1 MDLKKVSP
9 QKQYLLGELAR
20 LQEEH
25 EQANASFKM
34 KREINY
40 FIEEAKDQGF
50 TDMAQLNQMVANQ
63 IANQAVLYED
73 KGILDFIGHIE
84 TAGGANYGNTM
95 YAMEL
100 VNKVG
105 GQIDRKKEKDE
116 RWRWA
121 QEDRRL
127 VERDRKLAIE
137 LGEWY
142 NNKNEPPEG
151 WNEEES
157 WKALREKLYSAG
169 KIDSVKQVEDR
180 AWTLRD
186 RADTDA
192 LITVEEIQDNEDLQR
207 ELFELA
213 KDPTQLYNYLL
224 TKRNA
229 TPKALE
235 YLLRVNDPIQP
246 IGNYKLYTRST
257 QQVRNFITGFGKQKV
272 VSFLPDFVAK
282 GGDPMAKI
290 PPAFNAASTR
300 YILEYEALIED
311 AYNRIA
317 RMEGGRR
324 DFTYW
329 TPAQKK
335 AFVDA
340 ISIHNYKDEKRDDP
354 ISQLMRQAETELN
367 GIMEDHLKGGKGP
380 EIDIE
385 GTILQ
390 GQIGNMYTTIT
401 GKQPTGKIYAT
412 ELKAILEEAE
422 DNFWFGDDWSDGYL
436 EDYWEDQG
444 IDIDEELTEGQRKRI
459 REWFKATY
467 AEIEKL
473 ILKQE
478 KGTE

>member
-25 EQANASFKM
+25 EQANASFKL

-50 TDMAQLNQMVANQ
+50 TDMAQLNKMVAHQ

-169 KIDSVKQVEDR
+169 KLDAVRGVEDR
-180 AWTLRD
+180 AWTLDQRED
-186 RADTDA
+186 QSS
-192 LITVEEIQDNEDLQR
+192 LITVEEIQSNEELR
-207 ELFELA
+207 KELFELA
-213 KDPTQLYNYLL
+213 EDPQQLYNYLL

-229 TPKALE
+229 DPKALE
-235 YLLRVNDPIQP
+235 YLLKANEPIQP
-246 IGNYKLYTRST
+246 IGNHKLYSKAT
-257 QQVRNFITGFGKQKV
+257 QGVRNFITGFGKQKV

>member
-1 MDLKKVSP
+1 MDLKQVSP

-50 TDMAQLNQMVANQ
+50 TDMAQLNKMVAHQ

-95 YAMEL
+95 YAMDL

-105 GQIDRKKEKDE
+105 GQIDKKKEKDE

-127 VERDRKLAIE
+127 VERDRALTIE

-169 KIDSVKQVEDR
+169 KLDSVRGVEDR
-180 AWTLRD
+180 AWTLRE

-192 LITVEEIQDNEDLQR
+192 LITVEEIQNNEELR
-207 ELFELA
+207 KELFELA
-213 KDPTQLYNYLL
+213 EDPQQLYNYLL

-229 TPKALE
+229 DPKALE
-235 YLLRVNDPIQP
+235 YLLKANEPIQP
-246 IGNYKLYTRST
+246 IGNHKLYSKAT
-257 QQVRNFITGFGKQKV
+257 QGVSDFFDGFAKQKV
-272 VSFLPDFVAK
+272 ASMFSDWMER
-282 GGDPMAKI
+282 GGDPFAKV
-290 PPAFNAASTR
+290 PPAFLSAQAG
-300 YILEYEALIED
+300 YVLEYEALIAD
-311 AYNRIA
+311 AYNRVA

-324 DFTYW
+324 DFRYW
-329 TPAQKK
+329 NDEQKE
-335 AFVDA
+335 AFQDA
-340 ISIHNYKDEKRDDP
+340 ISIHNYKDEKRTDP
-354 ISQLMRQAETELN
+354 ISQLMRRAESELN
-367 GIMEDHLKGGKGP
+367 SIMNKHLKGDNAKIDVSGAILDGEIGK
-380 EIDIE
+380 
-385 GTILQ
+385 
-390 GQIGNMYTTIT
+390 MYTTIT
-401 GKQPTGKIYAT
+401 GKEASGKIYAT

-436 EDYWEDQG
+436 EDYWESQD
-444 IDIDEELTEGQRKRI
+444 IDIDGEITEGQRKRI